1 MKSRIINN
9 LKIKTI
15 LITAAIF
22 LALAGFC
29 FWVGF
34 SLIIPFLLFLVVLY
48 FLFLDQASKDLFLRS
63 GLLLT
68 LILFAAHA
76 LGQYTEL
83 SVFYIPVAVVGMLV
97 VLLFNDIQLAF
108 VMSFLSSIIVALLNA
123 GRMDLFMIYFS
134 GSLAGILSVKDARTR
149 GELINSALFIGLAQ
163 VLCVILLNPTRD
175 FFLSVHF
182 AAEYIRPL
190 VINGII
196 CAAFVFV
203 SLKVFENLFNVMTN
217 FSLLELSDFNHPLL
231 KRMILDSPGTYH
243 HSLFVS
249 NMAESAADA
258 IGANALLV
266 RVGAY
271 YHDIGKLEK
280 PEYFT
285 ENQIFE
291 TNKHDRLEPTMSRLV
306 ILNHVKNGID
316 LARKY
321 KLNSI
326 IVDFILQHHGTS
338 LMHYFYQKAIA
349 EAEEGRKIEEQTFRY
364 PGPKPQTRETAIVM
378 LADSVEGACRAMDE
392 PTPPRIEDTVRK
404 IVNNKFIDGQ
414 LDECNLTLKD
424 LDRICA
430 TFSRTLSAMYHSR
443 IKYPEKKDVNT
454 HNRKKSSSEN
464 PSQTQPDSSKDQKNP

>member
-1 MKSRIINN
+1 MKSRVINN
-9 LKIKTI
+9 LKIKNVFI
-15 LITAAIF
+15 ALVIF
-22 LALAGFC
+22 IALSLFC

-34 SLIIPFLLFLVVLY
+34 SLIIPFLLFLMVLY
-48 FLFLDQASKDLFLRS
+48 FLFSEKASKELFLRT
-63 GLLLT
+63 GFLLT
-68 LILFAAHA
+68 LIVFTAHT
-76 LGQYTEL
+76 LQQYTDF
-83 SVFYIPVAVVGMLV
+83 SAFYVPVAIIGMLV
-97 VLLFNDIQLAF
+97 VLLFNDMELALI
-108 VMSFLSSIIVALLNA
+108 MAFLSSAVVALLNV
-123 GRMDLFMIYFS
+123 GRMDLFAIYFT
-134 GSLAGILSVKDARTR
+134 GSLAGIFSVKDARTR
-149 GELINSALFIGLAQ
+149 GELINSAFFIGVVQ
-163 VLCVILLNPTRD
+163 VLCVILLNPERE
-175 FFLSVHF
+175 FFLSVSF
-182 AAEYIRPL
+182 AADYVRPL
-190 VINGII
+190 MINGII

-203 SLKVFENLFNVMTN
+203 ALKVFENVFNVVTN

-291 TNKHDRLEPTMSRLV
+291 TNKHDCLEPTMSRLV
-306 ILNHVKNGID
+306 ILNHVKNGLE

-321 KLNSI
+321 KLNSL

-349 EAEEGRKIEEQTFRY
+349 EVEEGRTIDEQTFRY

-378 LADSVEGACRAMDE
+378 LADSVEGACRAMDD

-443 IKYPEKKDVNT
+443 IKYPEKKDANT
-454 HNRKKSSSEN
+454 HNRKKSSIEN
-464 PSQTQPDSSKDQKNP
+464 SSLPQPNYPKDQKNS